1 MEEEEEM
8 LVTLL
13 ILRHTKDAF
22 SLSCDV
28 TFERIWWSGSGR
40 TFRVELFLFLDGIM

>member
-1 MEEEEEM
+1 MEEEEEEEM

-13 ILRHTKDAF
+13 ILRHTEDAF

-28 TFERIWWSGSGR
+28 TFERIWWSGS
-40 TFRVELFLFLDGIM
+40 